1 MVLGNGL
8 EEILEQRSGGI
19 KDGGTLL
26 EVGKLGRDLEGL
38 CVTAVGE
45 VDIAEK
51 GSELVGLVLV
61 TRASEKGGET
71 NMLCRHLYLRA
82 PNAYFQFA
90 SRPWGLGDIPCGHR
104 SWQ

>member
-38 CVTAVGE
+38 GVTAVGE
-45 VDIAEK
+45 VDIAEEGFK
-51 GSELVGLVLV
+51 LVRLVLV
-61 TRASEKGGET
+61 TRA
-71 NMLCRHLYLRA
+71 
-82 PNAYFQFA
+82 
-90 SRPWGLGDIPCGHR
+90 
-104 SWQ
+104 

>member
-38 CVTAVGE
+38 GVTAVGE
-45 VDIAEK
+45 VDIAEE
-51 GSELVGLVLV
+51 GSKLVRLVLV
-61 TRASEKGGET
+61 TRA
-71 NMLCRHLYLRA
+71 
-82 PNAYFQFA
+82 
-90 SRPWGLGDIPCGHR
+90 
-104 SWQ
+104 